1 MEQTKS
7 FNLIEQAV
15 TSYGLDFRSLEI
27 EPVSLTT
34 YGKHGD
40 VHYKILIDGHPYS
53 IRLLPEQRY
62 TGSALSHSTLDTLE
76 LQLRYTDY
84 LRTQDIPFMER
95 VKSMHEALF
104 TTITDSD
111 GQNWTC
117 CLFHWMDGQHV
128 TANTVHTAARM
139 GTLARRLHDVSLHQ
153 HDICFPYIDH
163 TVAYQRWLGDLQR
176 LSISQMPEPLR
187 NSLQEYLSLAQ
198 FHLDTARHY
207 KSSSLQPVIS
217 TDLNSLNILWNQGQ
231 QIVGIVDHEHIGA
244 TDRVQDLAWLIKW
257 YARTESIE
265 SHTVSGRLA
274 KILLAHYNS
283 PTMLVPE
290 EDPRL
295 AALLWL
301 SGCMN
306 LHFVERTKQ
315 LAFDAKNNPG
325 GYEQLQLHLQTYRA
339 RGEQLSGLLRN

>member
-1 MEQTKS
+1 MPLTHIYD
-7 FNLIEQAV
+7 LIHKALGH
-15 TSYGLDFRSLEI
+15 YGLVFQSLK
-27 EPVSLTT
+27 VDSDTLTA
-34 YGKHGD
+34 YGQHGD
-40 VHYKILIDGHPYS
+40 LHYKILIDERPYS

-62 TGSALSHSTLDTLE
+62 ANSELSQSTPDLLTK
-76 LQLRYTDY
+76 QLRYTDY
-84 LRTQDIPFMER
+84 LRVNGIPFMER
-95 VKSMHEALF
+95 VKLEPDALF
-104 TTITDSD
+104 TTITDSN
-111 GQNWTC
+111 GQKWTC

-139 GTLARRLHDVSLHQ
+139 GTLARQLHDVSLHQ

-176 LSISQMPEPLR
+176 LSISQMPEPVR

-198 FHLDTARHY
+198 QHLDTARHQQ
-207 KSSSLQPVIS
+207 SSSLQPVIS
-217 TDLNSLNILWNQGQ
+217 TDLNSLNILWNQDQ
-231 QIVGIVDHEHIGA
+231 QVVGIVDHEHIGA

-274 KILLAHYNS
+274 KTLLTHYNS

-290 EDPRL
+290 KDPRL
-295 AALLWL
+295 ASLLWL
-301 SGCMN
+301 SGCFN

-315 LAFDAKNNPG
+315 LAFDADNIPG
-325 GYEQLQLHLQTYRA
+325 GYEQFLRHLQTYRL
-339 RGEQLSGLLRN
+339 RGERLSGLLI

>member
-1 MEQTKS
+1 MPLTYIYD
-7 FNLIEQAV
+7 LIHKALDH
-15 TSYGLDFRSLEI
+15 YGLVFRSLK
-27 EPVSLTT
+27 VDSDTLTT
-34 YGKHGD
+34 YGQHGD
-40 VHYKILIDGHPYS
+40 LHYKILVDERPYS
-53 IRLLPEQRY
+53 IRLLPKKRY
-62 TGSALSHSTLDTLE
+62 VNSDLSQSTSDILAQ
-76 LQLRYTDY
+76 QLRYTDY
-84 LRTQDIPFMER
+84 LRAHGIPFMER
-95 VKSMHEALF
+95 VKLEPDALF
-104 TTITDSD
+104 TTITDSN
-111 GQNWTC
+111 GQKWTC
-117 CLFHWMDGQHV
+117 CLFYWMDGHHV

-139 GTLARRLHDVSLHQ
+139 GTLARQLHDVSLHQ

-176 LSISQMPEPLR
+176 LSISRMPEPVR
-187 NSLQEYLSLAQ
+187 NFLQEYLNLAQ
-198 FHLDTARHY
+198 FHLDTARHH

-217 TDLNSLNILWNQGQ
+217 TDLNSLNILWNQDQ

-295 AALLWL
+295 ASLLWL
-301 SGCMN
+301 SGCFN

-315 LAFDAKNNPG
+315 LAFDAENNPG
-325 GYEQLQLHLQTYRA
+325 GYEQFLRHLQTYRL
-339 RGEQLSGLLRN
+339 RGERLSGLLI

>member
-95 VKSMHEALF
+95 VKPMHEALF

-117 CLFHWMDGQHV
+117 CLFRWMDGHHV
-128 TANTVHTAARM
+128 TANTVHMVARM

-153 HDICFPYIDH
+153 QEIRFPFIDH

-176 LSISQMPEPLR
+176 LSISRMPEPLR

-198 FHLDTARHY
+198 QHLDTARHHQ
-207 KSSSLQPVIS
+207 SSSLHPVIS
-217 TDLNSLNILWNQGQ
+217 TDLNSLNILWNQDQ

-290 EDPRL
+290 KDPRL

-301 SGCMN
+301 SGCFN
-306 LHFVERTKQ
+306 LHFVVRTKHLLQ
-315 LAFDAKNNPG
+315 EAGQHTEQYNP
-325 GYEQLQLHLQTYRA
+325 LQLHLQTYRL
-339 RGEQLSGLLRN
+339 RGERLSGLLI